1 MIVENNP
8 IKIQI
13 LDTSGEKKFKVKAN
27 NFYRGAHGVLLV
39 YKIYQKNSFLDVKIW
54 TEQTSENSEND
65 DIVMILQKK
74 KEYIL
79 NFLSFFLLKNEINN
93 AKSIKIR

>member
-1 MIVENNP
+1 MTVENNP

-39 YKIYQKNSFLDVKIW
+39 YKIYQKKIVFLDVKSLI
-54 TEQTSENSEND
+54 E
-65 DIVMILQKK
+65 
-74 KEYIL
+74 
-79 NFLSFFLLKNEINN
+79 
-93 AKSIKIR
+93 